1 MLQPAVNRNGTY
13 FSMSKSSMILLIPAS
28 LKYIFSY
35 TCRLWVGKLVPM
47 TTTVKTKE
55 IQDKGYII
63 VRECVPS
70 DRLVSLRAH
79 CAQMLEQHKQ

>member
-1 MLQPAVNRNGTY
+1 
-13 FSMSKSSMILLIPAS
+13 
-28 LKYIFSY
+28 
-35 TCRLWVGKLVPM
+35 M